1 MEICENYNKEGTP
14 VFMAGIF
21 STYDGNGEMK
31 DSIVSFTQEH
41 VTQSKIIIVIDI
53 FSLGCHNLCQKWKL
67 LVEIN

>member
-31 DSIVSFTQEH
+31 DGKSYTRARDTIEDYYSDRHFQ
-41 VTQSKIIIVIDI
+41 
-53 FSLGCHNLCQKWKL
+53 LGMS
-67 LVEIN
+67 